1 MRIYLSIKIIRN
13 GNEIRSSVSEQ
24 RKFEQGTFLRV
35 IVYTLKYFTL
45 TSCVCFNFNLRC
57 TSLSDNLSVRTW
69 PRSNC
74 NAVTHSFEQHPLTM
88 KPTRQLYMLFR
99 RRLGGRHWVALI
111 ELRSGSDQH
120 HVTVRQDGASRVWT
134 VGPATHTHTY
144 SNKTNDNGPPTTTTY
159 WFPCACHRRLNRA
172 RVVDSTPLKH
182 LCTTVDHRP
191 SPSLCC
197 WWRFLSSSSIV
208 DEFLPRVLFL
218 LRCLRQPTCPVN
230 GSSAATK

>member
-111 ELRSGSDQH
+111 ELRSGGDQH

-134 VGPATHTHTY
+134 VGPATHTHTHTY

-159 WFPCACHRRLNRA
+159 
-172 RVVDSTPLKH
+172 
-182 LCTTVDHRP
+182 
-191 SPSLCC
+191 
-197 WWRFLSSSSIV
+197 
-208 DEFLPRVLFL
+208 
-218 LRCLRQPTCPVN
+218 
-230 GSSAATK
+230 